1 MLTSTIATSATYTWD
16 WSSVLSVQSLEIMG
30 RGLLYTLLVSVL
42 ALIFGNVIGL
52 IVASVRM
59 SHQKIL
65 SGIAYVY
72 IEFFRTTPALVQ
84 LIWIFYV
91 VPILFNIS
99 LDPITAGVVALSLNA
114 GAFLAEIFR
123 GGIQAV
129 PIGQRDASF
138 VLGLSRVTMFWSIVF
153 PQAVRTMLPATGN
166 VFVSLVKDSSLLSV
180 IAVPELTYQAQQ
192 LATSTFRPLEVY
204 TLLAVTYFIVA
215 FPLTRGIGRLE
226 KRLRKSSVR

>member
-1 MLTSTIATSATYTWD
+1 MLKTMFATSATYNWD
-16 WSSVLSVQSLEIMG
+16 WSSVLSVQSLEIIG

-42 ALIFGNVIGL
+42 ALVFGNVIGL

-59 SHQKIL
+59 SNQKIL

-99 LDPITAGVVALSLNA
+99 LDPITAGVVALSMNA

>member
-1 MLTSTIATSATYTWD
+1 MVMAAVATSATYTWD
-16 WSSVLSVQSLEIMG
+16 WSTVLSLQSLAIIG

-42 ALIFGNVIGL
+42 ALVFGNVIGL
-52 IVASVRM
+52 FVASVRM
-59 SHQKIL
+59 SSQKIL
-65 SGIAYVY
+65 SGLAYVY

-99 LDPITAGVVALSLNA
+99 LDPITAGVVALSMNA

-129 PIGQRDASF
+129 PSGQRDASF
-138 VLGLSRVTMFWSIVF
+138 VLGLARGTTFWSIVF
-153 PQAVRTMLPATGN
+153 PQAVRSMLPATGN

>member
-1 MLTSTIATSATYTWD
+1 LKILAATSATYTWN
-16 WSSVLSVQSLEIMG
+16 WSTVLSLQSLEIIG
-30 RGLLYTLLVSVL
+30 QGLLYTLFVSVL
-42 ALIFGNVIGL
+42 ALVFGNVIGL
-52 IVASVRM
+52 FVASVRM
-59 SHQKIL
+59 SSQKVL
-65 SGIAYVY
+65 SGLAYIY

-99 LDPITAGVVALSLNA
+99 LGPVAAGVVALSMNA

-123 GGIQAV
+123 GGIQSV
-129 PIGQRDASF
+129 PSGQRDASF
-138 VLGLSRVTMFWSIVF
+138 VLGLSRPTTFWSIIF
-153 PQAVRTMLPATGN
+153 PQAVRSMLPATGN

-192 LATSTFRPLEVY
+192 LATSTFRPLETY

>member
-1 MLTSTIATSATYTWD
+1 MIATSASYTWD
-16 WSSVLSVQSLEIMG
+16 WSSVLSLQSLEIMG

-52 IVASVRM
+52 IVASIRM
-59 SHQKIL
+59 SNQKIL
-65 SGIAYVY
+65 SGVAYVY

-99 LDPITAGVVALSLNA
+99 LDPITAGVVALSMNA

-138 VLGLSRVTMFWSIVF
+138 VLGLSRITMFWSVVF

>member
-1 MLTSTIATSATYTWD
+1 MVKTMIATSASYTWD
-16 WSSVLSVQSLEIMG
+16 WSSVLSLQSLEIMG

-52 IVASVRM
+52 IVASIRM
-59 SHQKIL
+59 SNQKIL
-65 SGIAYVY
+65 SGVAYVY

-99 LDPITAGVVALSLNA
+99 LDPITAGVVALSMNA

-138 VLGLSRVTMFWSIVF
+138 VLGLSRITMFWSVVF

>member
-16 WSSVLSVQSLEIMG
+16 WSSVLSVQSLEIIG

-204 TLLAVTYFIVA
+204 TLLAFTYFIVA

>member
-1 MLTSTIATSATYTWD
+1 MLTPLLSTSASYVWD
-16 WSSVLSVQSLEIMG
+16 WSSVLSLQSLEIMG

-42 ALIFGNVIGL
+42 SLVFGNIIGL
-52 IVASVRM
+52 LVASVRM
-59 SHQKIL
+59 SKQKIL

-99 LDPITAGVVALSLNA
+99 LDPITAGVVALSMNA

-129 PIGQRDASF
+129 PTGQRDASF
-138 VLGLSRVTMFWSIVF
+138 VLGLSRGTTFWSIVF
-153 PQAVRTMLPATGN
+153 PQAARSMLPATGN
-166 VFVSLVKDSSLLSV
+166 IFVSLVKDSSLLSV

-204 TLLAVTYFIVA
+204 TLLALVYFMVA

-226 KRLRKSSVR
+226 KRLRRSSIR